1 MSLVS
6 EKPFKKRS
14 LNAYLS
20 YHESLKLHEDSTLN
34 HNDDKQVSDESNE
47 ESNAKST
54 NTITDEVD
62 EVRSPATTEEIES
75 LKSSKS
81 STLNKKN
88 MTKKNENSTVS
99 SCLLWFHEHLIEAND
114 PNDEESVEMMELQ
127 QEILKSQYQSDY
139 LITLQGLIGTCVLI
153 TYAIIITHLPTFVC
167 NLSLY

>member
-20 YHESLKLHEDSTLN
+20 YHKSLKLHEDSTLN

-88 MTKKNENSTVS
+88 MTKKNISECENISIIQPEFAES
-99 SCLLWFHEHLIEAND
+99 LI
-114 PNDEESVEMMELQ
+114 
-127 QEILKSQYQSDY
+127 
-139 LITLQGLIGTCVLI
+139 
-153 TYAIIITHLPTFVC
+153 
-167 NLSLY
+167 